1 MAPSFARYFIT
12 GGGCFCQGSLQA
24 EPGGVGQTLGRL
36 WRRGKHTEGV
46 LFTPRHPL
54 GTFIGS
60 AFLSTPKPL
69 SLLFP
74 QPFLLVAFTTPG
86 HGAVVRETQCPDKP
100 TLRGHS
106 ERLAGWKKSAM
117 PSSEWEREGRLSHRA
132 CSCHAGRIECLLWGP
147 APPWALSF
155 LWGLLETSPSQSH
168 LCLPWL
174 LLHSG
179 H

>member
-1 MAPSFARYFIT
+1 MN
-12 GGGCFCQGSLQA
+12 
-24 EPGGVGQTLGRL
+24 
-36 WRRGKHTEGV
+36 GV
-46 LFTPRHPL
+46 LFTTHHPL

-60 AFLSTPKPL
+60 ASLSTPKPL
-69 SLLFP
+69 SLLFL
-74 QPFLLVAFTTPG
+74 QPFLLVALTTPG

-106 ERLAGWKKSAM
+106 ERLAGWKKPAI

-132 CSCHAGRIECLLWGP
+132 CSCHPSHIPPCKMLALEPGP
-147 APPWALSF
+147 PPWALSL
-155 LWGLLETSPSQSH
+155 LWGFLETSPNQSH